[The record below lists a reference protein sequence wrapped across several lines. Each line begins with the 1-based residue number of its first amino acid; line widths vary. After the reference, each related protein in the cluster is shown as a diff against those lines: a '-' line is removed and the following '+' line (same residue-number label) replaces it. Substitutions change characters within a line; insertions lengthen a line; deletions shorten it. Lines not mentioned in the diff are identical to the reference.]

1 MSGYLSDDDFD
12 SILFE
17 INEEYAGHTGVGAQS
32 RAQEDGQYVIHCN
45 PTVKGGIFYGYA
57 THEERVINATC
68 MSNKGN
74 DVNERIN
81 GCNPCKA
88 FLDVDADADITDED
102 MTDIVASLKTAIE
115 ELCPKESSINIKEY
129 GYDSREKRSRHLITN
144 VTVADGSV
152 VAHIARTA
160 KGFLPLHLANY
171 IDVIGNVKSFG
182 LRIPYCA
189 KRGDK
194 SRTLRLLYDDVDDLD
209 FWIQSETAKIA
220 KVILPQPLVLPVLEL
235 TGNALELTNIV
246 AAKFPWFGPYVPVY
260 KEDYPEIVAE
270 FNRLEPHF
278 CTSCERVHDRRNAY
292 ISVDD
297 NGVAYLRCYVAP
309 KNSAVLASKGAEF
322 KVMPLDG
329 YDILLEAT
337 HVNSRYNADSI
348 PDNGH
353 DLYISSAWCTGKSHH
368 NVAIM
373 NAAIAKNPKCKILN
387 LSPRRSLSVQLSADM
402 LAVHYNKIKGI
413 LDTKMTPVSVWQ
425 LDSLARISCDE
436 VFDLIYID
444 ELTALTSHAYHG
456 SNNPKAR
463 AGISSMCQL
472 AKSCKRLI
480 VSDNDLTTVQVQSFL
495 DLRIDKKYT
504 VYRNDFQPWAGIPA
518 NITSGL
524 KSHSELEA
532 QLWNRLNEQ
541 FALKAA
547 NQKWHGTVIPCHA
560 RRQAD
565 AIAIEARK
573 RYGTD
578 LVRLYTGET
587 DDFIKA
593 KDFAN
598 ATESWANALVVIYT
612 STVSVGISCN
622 LEHFDQVYAFFN
634 GKNISAASSAQM
646 LFRPRQVK
654 CINIAYSG
662 KKTYGLPLTRDKV
675 LLWVTEAEHRKDIP
689 DEFRHDRCPNIK
701 TKSATD
707 PKSLD
712 TAINCFE
719 GNLWMNAYL
728 ENMRSESDFVQRIS
742 AILSRAGLIVN
753 HDKLLPILVTHPTP
767 ESNDAPLPQR
777 EVVMVQ
783 QIEAATE
790 RECDGLDPE
799 RNRTYE
805 EKMGDKA
812 LSLSKTFHVEHTE
825 LTPEWIV
832 EYEPHVEVFRRFE
845 RIISK
850 TVRNPDVLKTASEG
864 EGCTLAIK
872 TLKELNFDI
881 NLVETGHI
889 ISLDLLKTVAESL
902 STTINDHALR
912 LYGDTHSAR
921 RKKAVSNFRSWCG
934 VLLVPLKYIGVSL
947 EPTYKTKSDKKEGR
961 NPTGATILFVWD
973 ANPISP
979 RPLMS
984 HITRPGHASQP
995 YDLDDMYTE

>member
-1 MSGYLSDDDFD
+1 MACFTDDDFD
-12 SILFE
+12 NIMFE
-17 INEEYAGHTGVGAQS
+17 INEEYAGHTGKGAQS
-32 RAQEDGQYVIHCN
+32 KAQEDGQYVIHCN
-45 PTVKGGIFYGYA
+45 PTVKGGIFYGYT
-57 THEERVINATC
+57 THEERAINATR
-68 MSNKGN
+68 MSNKGH

-88 FLDVDADADITDED
+88 FLDVDASADTTDED
-102 MTDIVASLKTAIE
+102 LTDIAAALKAAIE
-115 ELCPKESSINIKEY
+115 ELCPKESAIDIKEY
-129 GYDSREKRSRHLITN
+129 GYDSNLKRSRHFISN
-144 VTVADGSV
+144 VIVADGSI

-160 KGFLPLHLANY
+160 KSFLPLHLANY
-171 IDVIGNVKSFG
+171 IDVIGNIKSFG
-182 LRIPYCA
+182 LRIPYCS
-189 KRGDK
+189 KKGDR
-194 SRTLRLLYDDVDDLD
+194 SRTIKLLYEPDDFN
-209 FWIQSETAKIA
+209 FWIQSDNASIS
-220 KVILPQPLVLPVLEL
+220 KVSIPKMLEQQEEL
-235 TGNALELTNIV
+235 TLTCNALKL
-246 AAKFPWFGPYVPVY
+246 AKEIAINFPWFDTPVPVY
-260 KEDYPEIVAE
+260 KEDHPEIVAE
-270 FNRLEPHF
+270 LNRLEPHY
-278 CTSCERVHDRRNAY
+278 CTSCERVHERRNAY
-292 ISVDD
+292 ISVDE
-297 NGVAYLRCYVAP
+297 NGVAFLRCYIAP
-309 KNSAVLASKGAEF
+309 KNSAVLASKGADL

-337 HVNSRYNADSI
+337 HVNSRYNAESI
-348 PDNGH
+348 PDNGR

-373 NAAIAKNPKCKILN
+373 NAAIAKNPNCKILN
-387 LSPRRSLSVQLSADM
+387 LSPRRSLSVQLAQDM

-456 SNNPKAR
+456 GNNPKAR
-463 AGISSMCQL
+463 AGISSMSQL
-472 AKSCKRLI
+472 AKTCKRLI
-480 VSDNDLTTVQVQSFL
+480 VSDNDLTTIQVQSFL
-495 DLRIDKKYT
+495 DLRKDKLYT

-524 KSHSELEA
+524 KSHAELEA

-541 FALKAA
+541 FALKTA
-547 NQKWHGTVIPCHA
+547 NEKWHGTVIPCHA
-560 RRQAD
+560 RKQAD

-573 RYGTD
+573 RYGSD

-622 LEHFDQVYAFFN
+622 LEHFDQVFAFFN

-662 KKTYGLPLTRDKV
+662 KKTYGLPLTREKV
-675 LLWVTEAEHRKDIP
+675 LLWVTEAERRKDIP
-689 DEFRHDRCPNIK
+689 DEFRHDRSPNIK
-701 TKSATD
+701 IKSATD
-707 PKSLD
+707 PKELD
-712 TAINCFE
+712 KIIDCFE

-728 ENMRSESDFVQRIS
+728 EQMRSEADFVQRIS
-742 AILSRAGLIVN
+742 AILSRAGLIIAN
-753 HDKLLPILVTHPTP
+753 DKALPLLAIHPTP
-767 ESNDAPLPQR
+767 ESNEEPLPLR
-777 EVVMVQ
+777 EVVMVE

-812 LSLSKTFHVEHTE
+812 LSLSKTFHVEHTQ

-832 EYEPHVEVFRRFE
+832 EYEPHVEVFKRFE
-845 RIISK
+845 RIINK
-850 TVRNPDVLKTASEG
+850 TVRNPEVLKTASEG
-864 EGCTLAIK
+864 EGCTLAIN

-881 NLVETGHI
+881 NLVQTGHV
-889 ISLDLLKTVAESL
+889 ISLDRLKTVATSL
-902 STTINDHALR
+902 SETINAHALR

-934 VLLVPLKYIGVSL
+934 ILAVPLKYIGIGF
-947 EPTYKTKSDKKEGR
+947 EPTYKTKNDKKEGR
-961 NPTGATILFVWD
+961 NPTGATIMFIWD
-973 ANPISP
+973 VNPISP
-979 RPLMS
+979 RPLLS
-984 HITRPGHASQP
+984 HLSAQP
-995 YDLDDMYTE
+995 LFGLDDLYN